1 MMTLAKSFASL
12 TAFACGAIVALA
24 ALGAS
29 QDVLAAPGSVTVH
42 TCAAADGRLRLTE
55 TGVPCL
61 PDERR
66 VRIHVPGQDD
76 PECKADNSRL
86 ETLERRL
93 RDLERRSSFG
103 GKRRVNAPFKV
114 ITDTGATL
122 LEIDDW
128 EADFYNRAGKN
139 VVSIVTTDTF
149 GGSLHTR
156 STDGT
161 STAQLHAGHLRFED
175 KGQERVHLGLLPD
188 NRYGLMVKNT
198 QGKNVA
204 YLGQARDGS
213 GYAGVADNAGY
224 TKVEMSLNNGAGSLA
239 VWNNEKQA
247 VALFV
252 AGMSTGAGLM
262 QLTNAAGATMV
273 EAGVNPDGAGVV
285 RTGPN
290 MRHSGVGILGL
301 VPSFVIGKP

>member
-1 MMTLAKSFASL
+1 MTRTRLFACLS
-12 TAFACGAIVALA
+12 AFACGAFVALVA
-24 ALGAS
+24 IGS
-29 QDVLAAPGSVTVH
+29 RQDVLAASGSLTVH
-42 TCAAADGRLRLTE
+42 TCAAADGLLRVTE
-55 TGVPCL
+55 AGVPCR

-76 PECKADNSRL
+76 PECKTDNARL
-86 ETLERRL
+86 DTLEQRL
-93 RDLERRSSFG
+93 RDLERRSFG

-114 ITDTGATL
+114 ITDRGATL

-128 EADFYNRAGKN
+128 EADFYNRDGKN

-156 STDGT
+156 TPDGG

-175 KGQERVHLGLLPD
+175 KRQERVHLGLLPD

-213 GYAGVADNAGY
+213 GFAGVADTAGY
-224 TKVEMSLNNGAGSLA
+224 TKVEMSVNKGAGNLA
-239 VWNNEKQA
+239 VWNNEKQT

-252 AGMSTGAGLM
+252 AGTSTGAGLM
-262 QLTNAAGATMV
+262 QLTDGTGATMV

-290 MRHSGVGILGL
+290 MRGFNVGFVGL
-301 VPSFVIGKP
+301 VPSLIVGKP